1 MARKRSR
8 REETRR
14 RLVDR
19 QQRQTQVTIHGLD
32 HKISLI
38 FVGGVFL
45 LHSLGLASL
54 FVPLAGLFN
63 NQLII
68 EQDWGLHFYQ
78 LTSMQAFWERDK
90 MLWGYNPLFMA
101 GYPSNTIQDLS
112 IKFFELSA
120 LILSSLALS
129 PIQWFK
135 ISAFLAVA
143 CVPWFMYFAARNLFF
158 DRDDIKSGASLV
170 AALLGTA
177 YWWNSLPR
185 EMFFYGMVGYAP
197 AAYTSVLGVTLYIG
211 SQRIH
216 RCGVPLILA
225 GLF

>member
-45 LHSLGLASL
+45 LHSLGLAFL

-78 LTSMQAFWERDK
+78 LTSMQAFWDQDK

-120 LILSSLALS
+120 LGLTTLGLT
-129 PIQWFK
+129 PIHWFK
-135 ISAFLAVA
+135 ILVFLAIA
-143 CVPWFMYFAARNLFF
+143 SVPWIMY
-158 DRDDIKSGASLV
+158 
-170 AALLGTA
+170 
-177 YWWNSLPR
+177 
-185 EMFFYGMVGYAP
+185 M
-197 AAYTSVLGVTLYIG
+197 
-211 SQRIH
+211 
-216 RCGVPLILA
+216 
-225 GLF
+225 